1 LQPSYTFRGLL
12 SINHLITCIMKKY
25 LYLLSVLFVL
35 PLLLLTSCLDKEE
48 DGVPTALLKRWNLT
62 VIAYTDKADL
72 LPPQEDQV
80 WIEFGKQQTASGY
93 SFNGKAAPNTYFGKL
108 TLINEGASGTMLVG
122 DMAATEIGSTKMAAT
137 EFEIEYFN
145 LLRLATSYSIQ
156 QNTLILYC
164 PDGEKLIYTS
174 DETN

>member
-1 LQPSYTFRGLL
+1 
-12 SINHLITCIMKKY
+12 MKKY

-35 PLLLLTSCLDKEE
+35 PLLLFTSCLEKEE
-48 DGVPTALLKRWNLT
+48 TEVPTALLKKWNLK

-72 LPPQEDQV
+72 LPPQGAKV
-80 WIEFGKQQTASGY
+80 WIEFAKKQTSPGY
-93 SFNGKAAPNTYFGKL
+93 SFNGVASPNIYFGDI
-108 TLINEGASGTMLVG
+108 TLSNEGTNGTMLVG
-122 DMAATEIGSTKMAAT
+122 DMAATEIGSTKMLSS

-156 QNTLILYC
+156 QNTLILHC

-174 DETN
+174 GVND